1 MKIFNSHQIRAIDKF
16 TIENEPVASIDLM
29 ERAAMAIKE
38 WFVSHIGRAK
48 SILVFAGTGNNG
60 GDGLA
65 LTRLLRNDGFSVEV
79 YIINTGSDFTA
90 DLQINIQRYT
100 HCFGTAPTII
110 SNENEIPSIASDA
123 VVVDSIF
130 GSGLTRPPSDIVA
143 KVISFINNSG
153 ATVLAIDMP
162 TGLFDEKNET
172 VNSHLIIRANFTL
185 ALQFP
190 KLSFFFPENHC
201 FIGQW
206 EVIPIGLHPHAIERT
221 KSLYEYVINDNITQI
236 ITERSKYSHKGTYGH
251 CMLIAGMYGMCGA
264 AILAA
269 NAAIR
274 SGVGLLTIHTP
285 AQCYPIVQQCVPEA
299 IFSVDEDDACFTN
312 CVPNSSFTAIAI
324 GPGIGTRA
332 RTLDGLIELLRN
344 TKVPMVIDADA
355 LNLIAT
361 MPELLKSI
369 PAQSIIT
376 PHPKEFER
384 LFGPTLCGY
393 SQLQLAIDK
402 ASEYDINIILKGAHS
417 KIITPKGKVYINSTG
432 NPGMATAGSGDVLTG
447 IIVSLLAQKISAEY
461 AAVFGTYIHG
471 LAGDLA
477 AQQIGQVALTASNII
492 DHIGFAFKQFEKS

>member
-1 MKIFNSHQIRAIDKF
+1 MKIFNSHQIRTIDRL
-16 TIENEPVASIDLM
+16 TTENEPVASIDLM
-29 ERAAMAIKE
+29 ERAALAIKNWVTSRFE
-38 WFVSHIGRAK
+38 K
-48 SILVFAGTGNNG
+48 SRPFIVFAGTGNNG

-65 LTRLLRNDGFSVEV
+65 LARLLRIEGFSVEV
-79 YIINTGSDFTA
+79 FIINTGSNLTP
-90 DLQINIQRYT
+90 DLQINIQRYAK
-100 HCFGTAPTII
+100 CFGANPTII
-110 SNENEIPSIASDA
+110 SNESEIPLIDSNTII
-123 VVVDSIF
+123 VDSIF
-130 GSGLTRPPSDIVA
+130 GSGLTRPPSDFAA

-162 TGLFDEKNET
+162 SGLFDEKNET

-190 KLSFFFPENHC
+190 RLSFFFPENHC

-206 EVIPIGLHPHAIERT
+206 EVLPIGLHPHAIEST
-221 KSLYEYVINDNITQI
+221 NSSYEYVINDNITQI
-236 ITERSKYSHKGTYGH
+236 IPERSKYSHKGTYGH
-251 CMLIAGMYGMCGA
+251 CMLIAGIYGMCGA

-299 IFSVDEDDACFTN
+299 IFSIDEDDACFTN

-324 GPGIGTRA
+324 GPGIGTRT

-344 TKVPMVIDADA
+344 TKVPMIIDADA

-369 PAQSIIT
+369 PAHSIIT

-384 LFGPTLCGY
+384 LFGPSLCGY

-402 ASEYDINIILKGAHS
+402 AREYDVNIILKGAHS

-447 IIVSLLAQKISAEY
+447 IIVSLLAQKISAEN
-461 AAVFGTYIHG
+461 AAILGTYIHG
-471 LAGDLA
+471 FAGDLA

-492 DHIGFAFKQFEKS
+492 DHIGFAFKQFEKA

>member
-1 MKIFNSHQIRAIDKF
+1 MKIFNSHQIRAIDGY

-29 ERAAMAIKE
+29 ERAALAIKN
-38 WFVSHIGRAK
+38 WVTSRFNKSRPFV
-48 SILVFAGTGNNG
+48 VFAGTGNNG

-65 LTRLLRNDGFSVEV
+65 LARLLRIEGFSVEV
-79 YIINTGSDFTA
+79 YITNTGSDFSA
-90 DLQINIQRYT
+90 DLQINIQRYAQ
-100 HCFGTAPTII
+100 CIGTNPTII
-110 SNENEIPSIASDA
+110 SNESEIPLIDSNAII
-123 VVVDSIF
+123 VDSIF
-130 GSGLTRPPSDIVA
+130 GSGLTRPPSDFVA

-162 TGLFDEKNET
+162 SGLFDEKNEA
-172 VNSHLIIRANFTL
+172 VNSHLIIRANYTL

-206 EVIPIGLHPHAIERT
+206 EILPIGLHPYAIKST
-221 KSLYEYVINDNITQI
+221 KSTYEYVLSENISLI
-236 ITERSKYSHKGTYGH
+236 FPARSKFSHKGTYGH

-269 NAAIR
+269 KAAIR

-285 AQCYPIVQQCVPEA
+285 AHCYPIVQQCVPEA
-299 IFSVDEDDACFTN
+299 IFSIDEDDACFTN

-324 GPGIGTRA
+324 GPGIGTRTP
-332 RTLDGLIELLRN
+332 TLDGLIELLRN

-393 SQLQLAIDK
+393 SQLLLAIDK
-402 ASEYDINIILKGAHS
+402 AREYDINIILKGAHS

-447 IIVSLLAQKISAEY
+447 IIVSLLAQKISAEN
-461 AAVFGTYIHG
+461 AAVLGTYIHG

-477 AQQIGQVALTASNII
+477 AQQVGQVALTATYII
-492 DHIGFAFKQFEKS
+492 DHIGFAFKQVEKS